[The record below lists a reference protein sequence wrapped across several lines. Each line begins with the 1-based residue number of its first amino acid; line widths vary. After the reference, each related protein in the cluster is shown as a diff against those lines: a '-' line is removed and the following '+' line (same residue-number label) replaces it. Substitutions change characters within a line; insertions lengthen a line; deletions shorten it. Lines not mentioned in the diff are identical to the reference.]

1 MKNLNKYTKAELISK
16 FQRLENNNSNQSF
29 FSKIFNYIL
38 MFKGLILKI
47 TLITFIIKWIKK
59 YSLIKKLWHIFSLI
73 GTSLFGLSLIDIYS
87 LDFISWIRDTSIYKW
102 YYKLIETEI
111 PNKVD
116 NEFQFPKRITKETS
130 ENETST

>member
-47 TLITFIIKWIKK
+47 TL
-59 YSLIKKLWHIFSLI
+59 
-73 GTSLFGLSLIDIYS
+73 
-87 LDFISWIRDTSIYKW
+87 
-102 YYKLIETEI
+102 
-111 PNKVD
+111 
-116 NEFQFPKRITKETS
+116 
-130 ENETST
+130 